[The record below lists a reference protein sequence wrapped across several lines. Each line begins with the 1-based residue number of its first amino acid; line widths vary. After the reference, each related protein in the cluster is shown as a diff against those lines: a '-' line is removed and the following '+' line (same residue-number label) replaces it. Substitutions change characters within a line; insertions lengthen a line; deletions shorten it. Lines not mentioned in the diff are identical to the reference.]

1 MGDNKESVRNHL
13 IFGMKPNLEFTLE
26 WQFDDIS
33 DCNMRDMQEFEIIFY
48 NYDNSGELWKYL
60 DVNISITNAGFC
72 ELKKYNIYY
81 HTDTTEDDVVHF
93 ILMKLV
99 IQLKLCDVINDE
111 HTTYK
116 LMTIPLELPEIDYEN
131 SKGKNRIFKLYYR

>member
-72 ELKKYNIYY
+72 ELKNITYC

-93 ILMKLV
+93 MLMKLV
-99 IQLKLCDVINDE
+99 IQ
-111 HTTYK
+111 
-116 LMTIPLELPEIDYEN
+116 
-131 SKGKNRIFKLYYR
+131 